1 MTPLLLLLLLL
12 YSYYYYY
19 SYYSYYSYTP
29 TTPTTPTA
37 TPTPTTS
44 NFNKHSRKLQTSNPE
59 ALLSKSFRAAHALNE
74 AGREAIVALS
84 WGTLE
89 FTV

>member
-1 MTPLLLLLLLL
+1 MYNENNTNNHDTTTTTP
-12 YSYYYYY
+12 
-19 SYYSYYSYTP
+19 TTPTTAP

-37 TPTPTTS
+37 TPTTS
-44 NFNKHSRKLQTSNPE
+44 NFNKHSRKLQTLNPE